1 MKASLKGARTGSVGW
16 GLTATPHEGCED
28 SRGRVASDALEQL
41 QLGRVVTA
49 LVVRLGLA
57 GSVHKILQVLHVA
70 APIGERLELCL

>member
-1 MKASLKGARTGSVGW
+1 MSKSGAGW
-16 GLTATPHEGCED
+16 GLTTTPHEGGED

-57 GSVHKILQVLHVA
+57 GSVHKVLQVLHIA
-70 APIGERLELCL
+70 AQMKSVQNYI